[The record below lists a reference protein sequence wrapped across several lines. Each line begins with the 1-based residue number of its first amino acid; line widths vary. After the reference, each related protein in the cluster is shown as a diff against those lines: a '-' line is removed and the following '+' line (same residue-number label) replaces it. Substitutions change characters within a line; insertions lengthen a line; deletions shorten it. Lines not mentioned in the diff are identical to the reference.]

1 MPDFKKLTANIPP
14 NITGIFFMLVSSV
27 CAAGMHVA
35 VKFVALDIH
44 PFELFFLRQ
53 SIALVL
59 LAPIFINIG
68 FAALKTER
76 LGAHFMRGVF
86 MTAGGMAWF
95 WAISLVPLAKVTALN
110 LSAVL
115 FTVLGAI
122 IFLKEASEWKRWAA
136 LIFGFAGVVVIV
148 RPGYEVISFGVIL
161 VIVTRLFPMGARL
174 LSKILSRT
182 ERTPTIVVY
191 GALAMSVLSA
201 IPAAIVWITPNLE
214 QFGLIV
220 LISIGGTLSQLAM
233 VTAYKV
239 GDIGAVEPFHFVRLI
254 WAALFGFVIFGEIPE
269 IWVWVGAS
277 MIILA
282 VSYLAQGE
290 ARKPNPE
297 TEQPCVTTT

>member
-1 MPDFKKLTANIPP
+1 
-14 NITGIFFMLVSSV
+14 MLVSSV

-68 FAALKTER
+68 FAALYTER
-76 LGAHFMRGVF
+76 LGAHFMSGVF

-115 FTVLGAI
+115 FTVLCAI